1 MDVSLFCDC
10 KDRVLKNCGKVI
22 VGKDEVIN
30 LVFTSFL
37 CSGHVLLEDVPGTG
51 KTMLLRAFAKTIGGK
66 FKRIQFTPDLLP
78 SDLTGIN
85 FYNQKT
91 GEFQFREGPL
101 FSNIILAD
109 EINRATPRTQS
120 SLLEAMEERQISVDG
135 TTTKLQEPFMV
146 MATQNP
152 LESYGTFPLPEAQI
166 DRFFMKLK
174 LGYMTRE
181 QELSVISRP
190 STSKIVEELE
200 QVVSL
205 EEIEQLKS
213 MIPQI
218 SMSDEVA
225 GYLMDIVEHTR
236 SSGHFVLGGPEADTG
251 LTGRKLMV
259 DSFGVFAPHGGGAF
273 SGKDATK
280 VDRSGAYMARYIA
293 KNLVAAGLCER
304 CQVTLAYA
312 IGAAQ
317 PVMVEVDAFKTGTIC
332 ADDCLA
338 DAVKLVFGLT
348 PAEIIAKLDLLSPRY
363 TGTAAYGH
371 FGRPEFPWERTDQAK
386 ILRAAVI

>member
-78 SDLTGIN
+78 SDLTGID

-91 GEFQFREGPL
+91 GEFEFRPGPL
-101 FSNIILAD
+101 FANIVLAD

-135 TTTKLQEPFMV
+135 KTYRLEEPFMV

-166 DRFFMKLK
+166 DRFFMRLHM
-174 LGYMTRE
+174 GYPTR
-181 QELSVISRP
+181 QEEIGLIARP
-190 STSKIVEELE
+190 STADI
-200 QVVSL
+200 
-205 EEIEQLKS
+205 IEQLPAAVS
-213 MIPQI
+213 PEDIAFVRENYAQVRC
-218 SMSDEVA
+218 SDTVS
-225 GYLMDIVEHTR
+225 GYLMDLVERTR
-236 SSGHFVLGGPEADTG
+236 KDSGFAVGVSTRGAIALYKAAQVTAAFQGRDYMIPEDVKAMAPHVLGH
-251 LTGRKLMV
+251 R
-259 DSFGVFAPHGGGAF
+259 
-273 SGKDATK
+273 
-280 VDRSGAYMARYIA
+280 
-293 KNLVAAGLCER
+293 
-304 CQVTLAYA
+304 LASA
-312 IGAAQ
+312 SLSQASD
-317 PVMVEVDAFKTGTIC
+317 VDAY
-332 ADDCLA
+332 LQR
-338 DAVKLVFGLT
+338 V
-348 PAEIIAKLDLLSPRY
+348 IASVPVPTETL
-363 TGTAAYGH
+363 
-371 FGRPEFPWERTDQAK
+371 
-386 ILRAAVI
+386 